1 MDNGL
6 PSPQRDSQT
15 GFPVERTT
23 LMQGRRKA
31 GVACGHAHSPAGR
44 ARSGQGR
51 AGLRSLPCAPEQRRR
66 LRSTASGTT
75 RRGSI
80 LGAPHPPGAGAGLR
94 ASSRD
99 SAALPLR
106 ARAGGLPR
114 PHSARLRQRGGAPR
128 RPAPS
133 SRGRASG
140 CWRGSLRTALS
151 PQLCAPRPLGWGGCG
166 GGGVG
171 GHRAVPGRGRGS
183 GVPSPLPSPPLPVSK
198 AAQCDRV
205 KASPGSLG
213 GGAEGGVRVSEL
225 ILRDVQTGL
234 GLELGPRPGAR
245 SELGKGGECPRR
257 SGNIVR
263 TRV

>member
-1 MDNGL
+1 MDNKPGAGVVSDFSIHPLTPHQFNALTLPHRGAYYSGLRELGCSGGGGVLDNGL

-75 RRGSI
+75 RRGSS
-80 LGAPHPPGAGAGLR
+80 LGAPHPPGTGAGLR

-114 PHSARLRQRGGAPR
+114 PHSARLRQRGGAQR

-133 SRGRASG
+133 TEAAPPDARAG
-140 CWRGSLRTALS
+140 CC
-151 PQLCAPRPLGWGGCG
+151 PQP
-166 GGGVG
+166 
-171 GHRAVPGRGRGS
+171 
-183 GVPSPLPSPPLPVSK
+183 
-198 AAQCDRV
+198 
-205 KASPGSLG
+205 
-213 GGAEGGVRVSEL
+213 
-225 ILRDVQTGL
+225 
-234 GLELGPRPGAR
+234 
-245 SELGKGGECPRR
+245 
-257 SGNIVR
+257 
-263 TRV
+263 